1 VSSSHQQQ
9 KQAAARRSR
18 CVRFLSSKSCEGRQ
32 RISLWSSMS
41 SIGTCEAR
49 RRTCEAR
56 RPAAGDPGVAA
67 SGAKVTARPTAA
79 RLPSVRPG
87 DGARPGRRRTRG
99 AVPAVEAERG
109 DDGGVS
115 VAAKPTMVEA
125 EVEVDVVEA
134 EDGRAGLSGR
144 SLPLTSARMARRPWR
159 AARLAWAAVVDAG
172 ADDTRLK
179 VRVAGARRGEV
190 PGDR

>member
-1 VSSSHQQQ
+1 MSTSLQQQ

-49 RRTCEAR
+49 R
-56 RPAAGDPGVAA
+56 PAAGDPGEAA

-144 SLPLTSARMARRPWR
+144 SLPLTSARMARRLWR